1 MRDVEGFFVVPAW
14 RTLQLDLR
22 TPALYQ
28 MGSFKCHCPM
38 TKQCLINLGTRAPR
52 IKPGAAGCKAR
63 TLSIVLCGPSIES
76 LFIDTT
82 KGGQMTFGQ
91 MARNSWNKSCP
102 CPPFQLSKM
111 TPSVDGRSNA
121 TVFDK
126 SVSLQQKS
134 KKPKFKVGF
143 KH

>member
-1 MRDVEGFFVVPAW
+1 
-14 RTLQLDLR
+14 
-22 TPALYQ
+22 
-28 MGSFKCHCPM
+28 
-38 TKQCLINLGTRAPR
+38 
-52 IKPGAAGCKAR
+52 
-63 TLSIVLCGPSIES
+63 
-76 LFIDTT
+76 
-82 KGGQMTFGQ
+82 MTFGQ

-126 SVSLQQKS
+126 SVSFQQKS

-143 KH
+143 KHYGHKYFFAMLGPRMMGSICGTVVEGSESHGFKYR